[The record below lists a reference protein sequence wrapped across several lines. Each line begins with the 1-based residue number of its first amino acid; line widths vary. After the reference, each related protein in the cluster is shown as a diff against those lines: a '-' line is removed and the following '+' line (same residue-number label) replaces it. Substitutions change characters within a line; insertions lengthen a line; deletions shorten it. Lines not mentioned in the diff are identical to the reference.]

1 VDLGTVC
8 VNQAKGLTSTPPRS
22 APSRKAPVGLVFE
35 QLLVYTSPKES
46 TMRFQLFFI
55 AFLAV
60 VSAPQGALAN
70 PAAVVMVQNTNSSA
84 VTYWPSSNAAHRAIF
99 CGDPD
104 TQTGFEYSTALNG
117 ALSQLTRSGRSLPQA
132 MDILR
137 ARARCPAG
145 RELPDLESKGAPVV
159 TPSLIGSRP

>member
-1 VDLGTVC
+1 
-8 VNQAKGLTSTPPRS
+8 
-22 APSRKAPVGLVFE
+22 
-35 QLLVYTSPKES
+35 
-46 TMRFQLFFI
+46 MRFQLFFI

-70 PAAVVMVQNTNSSA
+70 PAAVAMVQNTNSSA
-84 VTYWPSSNAAHRAIF
+84 VTNWPSSNAAHRAIF

-132 MDILR
+132 MEILR
-137 ARARCPAG
+137 ARARCAPG